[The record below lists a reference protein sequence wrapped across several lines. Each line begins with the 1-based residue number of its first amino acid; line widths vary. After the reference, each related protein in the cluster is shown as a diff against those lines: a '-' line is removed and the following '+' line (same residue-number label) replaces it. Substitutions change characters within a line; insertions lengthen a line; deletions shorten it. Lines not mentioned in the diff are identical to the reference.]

1 MAQRIVITGAGG
13 MVGRVLADQGRGEG
27 RDVLALT
34 SAECDITNAGAVRQ
48 FVQPG
53 DVVINCAAYTQVD
66 AAETDQER
74 AYAVNA
80 AGPGNLAAVCGQAG
94 AGLVHIS
101 TDYVFGASRERRT
114 PYETDDETGPVNVYG
129 RTKLAGEQAVLAA
142 KPDAHVVRTA
152 WVYRGGDGADFVAT
166 MRRLAAGDGPVDVVA
181 DQVGSP
187 TYAGDLVAALLRIA
201 DGGVRPGVLHAVN
214 SGPASRFDLA
224 RETFAAVGADPE
236 RVRPVGSDRHP
247 RPAPRP
253 AYTVLSARRSAEAG
267 LTPLRDWREAL
278 VAAIGNSTVGKDRSP
293 GPLPSTP

>member
-1 MAQRIVITGAGG
+1 
-13 MVGRVLADQGRGEG
+13 MVGRVLADQGRREG

-34 SAECDITNAGAVRQ
+34 SAECDITDVGAARG

-66 AAETDQER
+66 AAETDQDR
-74 AYAVNA
+74 AYAVNVV
-80 AGPGNLAAVCGQAG
+80 GPGNLAAVCARAG

-101 TDYVFGASRERRT
+101 TDYVFGASAQRRT
-114 PYETDDETGPVNVYG
+114 PYEIDDPTGPVNVYG
-129 RTKLAGEQAVLAA
+129 RTKLAGEQAVLTA
-142 KPDAHVVRTA
+142 KPDAYVVRTA
-152 WVYRGGDGADFVAT
+152 WVYRGGDGKDFVAT

-181 DQVGSP
+181 DQIGSP
-187 TYAGDLVAALLRIA
+187 TYTGDLVAALLQIA
-201 DGGVRPGVLHAVN
+201 DGGVQPGVLHAAN
-214 SGPASRFDLA
+214 TGSASRFDQA
-224 RETFAAVGADPE
+224 RETFVAIGADPE

-278 VAAIGNSTVGKDRSP
+278 VAAVRKESP
-293 GPLPSTP
+293 SGPLPSTP